1 VPLNERVAPIL
12 KRSGGKAP
20 TARELAAALI
30 ECDDP
35 WMKACGLSAVGALGL
50 RDFAGQIEACLDAED
65 ELLRE
70 SARAAKT
77 LLSSAG

>member
-1 VPLNERVAPIL
+1 
-12 KRSGGKAP
+12 
-20 TARELAAALI
+20 
-30 ECDDP
+30 
-35 WMKACGLSAVGALGL
+35 MKACGLSAVGALRL
-50 RDFAGQIEACLDAED
+50 RDFAGQIDACLDAED